1 MRALPLILS
10 TAAALVL
17 ARPLLSV
24 PARERPSAREL
35 PRDAAIPCPLG
46 LLIPAAA
53 LVALIPLALLERA
66 CLTATRSRSR
76 ACTSCCRWRRS
87 GLADDAYAGPSRG
100 WRGHGAAALQ
110 GSFSTGGLK
119 AVGTLGLALAWS
131 ALTQD
136 DAATFLLAAAV
147 LVLATNLFNLLDLR
161 PGRSVKA
168 FVLLGAGLHARRA
181 GHDAAAGPR
190 HLDRPDPRR
199 RGARPARAG
208 HARRHR
214 LQRHRRRRGH
224 LARAHPRRDRPG
236 DRRRACSSH
245 SPLYG
250 ELRSIN
256 TLVERAPGLRHLDSL
271 GRTNRA

>member
-17 ARPLLSV
+17 ARPLLAFLTENGHLRENYRG
-24 PARERPSAREL
+24 AR
-35 PRDAAIPCPLG
+35 IPCPLG

-53 LVALIPLALLERA
+53 LVALIPLALLNGLLDSETLGIA
-66 CLTATRSRSR
+66 GMYFVLPVA
-76 ACTSCCRWRRS
+76 AL

-100 WRGHGAAALQ
+100 WRGHGSAALH

-147 LVLATNLFNLLDLR
+147 LVLATNFFNLLDLR

-168 FVLLGAGLHARRA
+168 FVLLGAALTLASLDANALLDLGIWIGPILVAGALDLRERGMLGDTGSNVIGAVAGIWLVLTLSVTGLGSAVGGLVALR
-181 GHDAAAGPR
+181 
-190 HLDRPDPRR
+190 LS
-199 RGARPARAG
+199 GALG
-208 HARRHR
+208 
-214 LQRHRRRRGH
+214 
-224 LARAHPRRDRPG
+224 
-236 DRRRACSSH
+236 SS
-245 SPLYG
+245 S
-250 ELRSIN
+250 S
-256 TLVERAPGLRHLDSL
+256 LV
-271 GRTNRA
+271 